1 MSKKIIKILM
11 ERDGMSEEDARDLVV
26 DVKVMMAECNYNPTE
41 CELIMAQELRLEPD
55 YLFDLLL

>member
-1 MSKKIIKILM
+1 M
-11 ERDGMSEEDARDLVV
+11 ERDGMSEEEARDLVV

-55 YLFDLLL
+55 YLFDLL